1 MCAFT
6 ALRCCVVRWA
16 LARCACPAA
25 WHCGAGKGGGVG
37 RAAVP
42 TAELECRLASSFS
55 RQALSQADR
64 HWSCDACDREHR
76 GSEER
81 DRAGAAGGEA
91 ATWEP
96 SAAQS
101 RVCRKLS
108 LRRGRA
114 LTARC
119 TTCRL
124 HGRLCSLR
132 MNHADR
138 CVPAPRPLHRR
149 TAGGRRWEGR
159 SARGGPRRACPA
171 GRPLTA
177 DDARSLYVGV
187 VSGAPHTQWTARKS
201 RRRVRGART
210 PATPVAAGRR
220 PLRGTARVRERFQIP
235 DCDRDQIMVT
245 AVVFQ
250 RQLSKLTH

>member
-101 RVCRKLS
+101 RPQALKSSHCADALS
-108 LRRGRA
+108 RP
-114 LTARC
+114 TAPP
-119 TTCRL
+119 
-124 HGRLCSLR
+124 
-132 MNHADR
+132 ADSM
-138 CVPAPRPLHRR
+138 AD
-149 TAGGRRWEGR
+149 
-159 SARGGPRRACPA
+159 SA
-171 GRPLTA
+171 
-177 DDARSLYVGV
+177 
-187 VSGAPHTQWTARKS
+187 VSA
-201 RRRVRGART
+201 
-210 PATPVAAGRR
+210 
-220 PLRGTARVRERFQIP
+220 
-235 DCDRDQIMVT
+235 
-245 AVVFQ
+245 
-250 RQLSKLTH
+250 

>member
-108 LRRGRA
+108 LRRRA

-159 SARGGPRRACPA
+159 SARGGPRR
-171 GRPLTA
+171 GQ
-177 DDARSLYVGV
+177 SV
-187 VSGAPHTQWTARKS
+187 S
-201 RRRVRGART
+201 RRS
-210 PATPVAAGRR
+210 AT
-220 PLRGTARVRERFQIP
+220 
-235 DCDRDQIMVT
+235 DR
-245 AVVFQ
+245 
-250 RQLSKLTH
+250 

>member
-1 MCAFT
+1 MPCPMMCAFT

-42 TAELECRLASSFS
+42 TAELECRQSASFS

-96 SAAQS
+96 SS
-101 RVCRKLS
+101 WPLPPS
-108 LRRGRA
+108 LPQA
-114 LTARC
+114 LTAPTRS
-119 TTCRL
+119 
-124 HGRLCSLR
+124 HG
-132 MNHADR
+132 
-138 CVPAPRPLHRR
+138 PLHHLQ
-149 TAGGRRWEGR
+149 TPWQTLQ
-159 SARGGPRRACPA
+159 S
-171 GRPLTA
+171 
-177 DDARSLYVGV
+177 
-187 VSGAPHTQWTARKS
+187 PHES
-201 RRRVRGART
+201 R
-210 PATPVAAGRR
+210 
-220 PLRGTARVRERFQIP
+220 
-235 DCDRDQIMVT
+235 
-245 AVVFQ
+245 
-250 RQLSKLTH
+250 

>member
-1 MCAFT
+1 MMCAFT

-37 RAAVP
+37 HAAVP

-108 LRRGRA
+108 LRRRA

-149 TAGGRRWEGR
+149 TAGGRRWECR
-159 SARGGPRRACPA
+159 SARGGLAVRAEARACPA
-171 GRPLTA
+171 G
-177 DDARSLYVGV
+177 
-187 VSGAPHTQWTARKS
+187 
-201 RRRVRGART
+201 
-210 PATPVAAGRR
+210 AT
-220 PLRGTARVRERFQIP
+220 
-235 DCDRDQIMVT
+235 DR
-245 AVVFQ
+245 
-250 RQLSKLTH
+250 